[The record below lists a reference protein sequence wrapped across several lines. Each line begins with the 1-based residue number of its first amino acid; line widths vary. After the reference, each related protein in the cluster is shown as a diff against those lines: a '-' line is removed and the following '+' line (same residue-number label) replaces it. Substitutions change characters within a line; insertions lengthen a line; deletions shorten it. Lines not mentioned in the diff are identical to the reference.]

1 MKFFARSV
9 ISPLYK
15 RPQPTTFGRTVARCA
30 IIGALGFAA
39 SMPCAFAAPTSA
51 VVSQQSA
58 ASEGHY
64 TSGNSSATKSGA
76 AKTST
81 IAGNDKAVDKDRT
94 SDKTEKS
101 SKDSNAADIST
112 SERAAADAAPTTQIT
127 PKRKLLAVG
136 ISSMDDDNNL
146 PWVAY
151 PDNQWCYKNPDG
163 SWAYNKWVQDLDGWH
178 YIDEHGYAARGWYKM
193 PNGKWFWF
201 SDSNHNAAHMGDT
214 LLNGYHY
221 YIDES
226 KGLLYDAWLK
236 DNSGN
241 WMRTD
246 KWGIISTGWY
256 YTPNHKWFYFDP
268 QTNIAQFGIVKLNGY
283 NYYIDEN
290 KGLLYNAWLR
300 GSTGNWQRTDQW
312 GIMASGWLKLPNT
325 KWFYFDPITFDA
337 QFGKVTVDGKDY
349 IIDESLGLYMSCTT
363 TYNGT
368 TYLCN
373 HSGEATERDIFSSNS
388 NSSFSPSS
396 SSSVNYIYDMP
407 NVYVDSLIRVA
418 SREIGYYAPDD
429 PEPGSKYGRWMAK
442 QTGEEWL
449 AGPSENVW
457 WCAIFVSWC
466 FNQAGINWSALPSY
480 NCDQILARARSAN
493 SARELSSFSE
503 TRAGDVVLY
512 DFNHDGGCDHI
523 GIVVYN
529 DGHEL
534 TTIEG
539 NTSSG
544 EAGSQ
549 HAGNGV
555 YRRTRQYDVV
565 RAILRPNALA

>member
-51 VVSQQSA
+51 VVSQQEQRANVS
-58 ASEGHY
+58 SE
-64 TSGNSSATKSGA
+64 S
-76 AKTST
+76 AKTTTDTGS
-81 IAGNDKAVDKDRT
+81 KATGKD
-94 SDKTEKS
+94 SASNKS
-101 SKDSNAADIST
+101 SKNGTIDAVDNSASAST
-112 SERAAADAAPTTQIT
+112 DRAAADAALTSQTT

-163 SWAYNKWVQDLDGWH
+163 SWAYNKWIKDNDGWH
-178 YIDEHGYAARGWYKM
+178 YIDEHGYAARGWYKT

-214 LLNGYHY
+214 LHNGYHY
-221 YIDES
+221 YIDEN

-236 DNSGN
+236 DKSGN

-246 KWGIISTGWY
+246 KWGIIATGWY
-256 YTPNHKWFYFDP
+256 YTPNQKWFYFDP
-268 QTNIAQFGIVKLNGY
+268 QTNIAKFGIVKLNGY
-283 NYYIDEN
+283 NYRIDEN

-300 GSTGNWQRTDQW
+300 DSAGNWQRTDQW
-312 GIMASGWLKLPNT
+312 GIMASGWYKLPNT
-325 KWFYFDPITFDA
+325 KVFYFDPITFNA
-337 QFGKVTVDGKDY
+337 KFGKVTVDGKDY
-349 IIDESLGLYMSCTT
+349 IVDESLGLYMSCST

-368 TYLCN
+368 TYFCN
-373 HSGEATERDIFSSNS
+373 HAGEATASKASSQ
-388 NSSFSPSS
+388 
-396 SSSVNYIYDMP
+396 VNYSSDVP

-429 PEPGSKYGRWMAK
+429 PEPGSKYGRWMAR
-442 QTGEEWL
+442 QTGESWL
-449 AGPSENVW
+449 AGPSEDVW

-480 NCDQILARARSAN
+480 NCNQILARARSAN

-503 TRAGDVVLY
+503 ARAGDVVLY

-523 GIVVYN
+523 GIVMYN

-544 EAGSQ
+544 EAGLQ

>member
-51 VVSQQSA
+51 VVSQQEQRANVS
-58 ASEGHY
+58 SE
-64 TSGNSSATKSGA
+64 S
-76 AKTST
+76 AKTTTDTGSKATGKDST
-81 IAGNDKAVDKDRT
+81 SKTSSKNGTIDAVDN
-94 SDKTEKS
+94 SAS
-101 SKDSNAADIST
+101 AST
-112 SERAAADAAPTTQIT
+112 DRAAADAALTSQTT

-136 ISSMDDDNNL
+136 ISSMDDDSNL

-163 SWAYNKWVQDLDGWH
+163 SWAYNKWIKDNDGWH
-178 YIDEHGYAARGWYKM
+178 YIDEHGYAARGWYKT

-214 LLNGYHY
+214 LHNGYHY
-221 YIDES
+221 YIDEN

-236 DNSGN
+236 DKSGN

-246 KWGIISTGWY
+246 KWGIIATGWY
-256 YTPNHKWFYFDP
+256 YTPNQKWFYFDP
-268 QTNIAQFGIVKLNGY
+268 QTNIAKFGIVKLNGY
-283 NYYIDEN
+283 NYRIDEN

-300 GSTGNWQRTDQW
+300 DSAGNWQRTDQW
-312 GIMASGWLKLPNT
+312 GIMASGWYKLPNT
-325 KWFYFDPITFDA
+325 KVFYFDPTTFNA
-337 QFGKVTVDGKDY
+337 KFGKVTVDGKDY
-349 IIDESLGLYMSCTT
+349 IVDESLGLYMSCTT

-373 HSGEATERDIFSSNS
+373 HAGEATASKA
-388 NSSFSPSS
+388 
-396 SSSVNYIYDMP
+396 SSSVNYSSDVP

-429 PEPGSKYGRWMAK
+429 PVPGSKYGRWMAR
-442 QTGEEWL
+442 QTGESWL
-449 AGPSENVW
+449 AGPSEDVW

-480 NCDQILARARSAN
+480 NCNQILARARSAN

-503 TRAGDVVLY
+503 ARAGDVVLY

-523 GIVVYN
+523 GIVMYN

-544 EAGSQ
+544 EAGLQ

>member
-9 ISPLYK
+9 ISSLYK

-51 VVSQQSA
+51 VVSQQTGEQCAANAQEKSKTTDSKVAVKDSA
-58 ASEGHY
+58 S
-64 TSGNSSATKSGA
+64 
-76 AKTST
+76 KT
-81 IAGNDKAVDKDRT
+81 
-94 SDKTEKS
+94 S
-101 SKDSNAADIST
+101 SKDGTNDAAD
-112 SERAAADAAPTTQIT
+112 RDAADAASTLQTA

-163 SWAYNKWVQDLDGWH
+163 SWAYNKWIKDNDGWH
-178 YIDEHGYAARGWYKM
+178 YIDEHGYAARGWYKT

-214 LLNGYHY
+214 LHNGYHY

-236 DNSGN
+236 DKSGN

-246 KWGIISTGWY
+246 KWGIIATGWY
-256 YTPNHKWFYFDP
+256 YTPNQKWFYFDP
-268 QTNIAQFGIVKLNGY
+268 QTNFAKFGIVKLNGY
-283 NYYIDEN
+283 NYRIDEN

-300 GSTGNWQRTDQW
+300 DSAGNWQRTDQW
-312 GIMASGWLKLPNT
+312 GIMASGWYKLPNT
-325 KWFYFDPITFDA
+325 KWFYFDPTTFNA
-337 QFGKVTVDGKDY
+337 KFGKVTVDGKDY
-349 IIDESLGLYMSCTT
+349 IIDESLGLYMSCST

-373 HSGEATERDIFSSNS
+373 HAGEATASKASSQ
-388 NSSFSPSS
+388 
-396 SSSVNYIYDMP
+396 VNYSSDVP

-429 PEPGSKYGRWMAK
+429 PVPGSKYGRWMAR
-442 QTGEEWL
+442 QTGESWL
-449 AGPSENVW
+449 AGPSEDVW

-480 NCDQILARARSAN
+480 NCNQILARARSAN

-503 TRAGDVVLY
+503 ARAGDVVLY

-523 GIVVYN
+523 GIVMYN

-544 EAGSQ
+544 EAGLQ

>member
-51 VVSQQSA
+51 VVSQQEQRANVS
-58 ASEGHY
+58 SE
-64 TSGNSSATKSGA
+64 S
-76 AKTST
+76 AKTTTDTGS
-81 IAGNDKAVDKDRT
+81 KATGKD
-94 SDKTEKS
+94 SASNKS
-101 SKDSNAADIST
+101 SKNGTIDAVDNSASASKD
-112 SERAAADAAPTTQIT
+112 RAAADAALTSQTT

-163 SWAYNKWVQDLDGWH
+163 SWAYNKWIKDNDGWH
-178 YIDEHGYAARGWYKM
+178 YIDEHGYAARGWYKT

-214 LLNGYHY
+214 LHNGYHY
-221 YIDES
+221 YIDEN

-236 DNSGN
+236 DKSGN

-246 KWGIISTGWY
+246 KWGIIATGWY
-256 YTPNHKWFYFDP
+256 YTPNQKWFYFDP
-268 QTNIAQFGIVKLNGY
+268 QTNIAKFGIVKLNGY
-283 NYYIDEN
+283 NYRIDEN

-300 GSTGNWQRTDQW
+300 DSAGNWQRTDQW
-312 GIMASGWLKLPNT
+312 GIMASGWYKLPNT
-325 KWFYFDPITFDA
+325 KVFYFDPTTFNA
-337 QFGKVTVDGKDY
+337 KFGKVTVDGKDY
-349 IIDESLGLYMSCTT
+349 IVDESLGLYMSCST
-363 TYNGT
+363 TYNGI
-368 TYLCN
+368 TYLCD
-373 HSGEATERDIFSSNS
+373 HSGEATASKASSQ
-388 NSSFSPSS
+388 
-396 SSSVNYIYDMP
+396 VNYTYDVP

-429 PEPGSKYGRWMAK
+429 PVPGSKYGRWMAR
-442 QTGEEWL
+442 QTGESWL
-449 AGPSENVW
+449 AGPSEDVW

-480 NCDQILARARSAN
+480 NCNQILARARSAN

-503 TRAGDVVLY
+503 ARAGDVVLY
-512 DFNHDGGCDHI
+512 DFNHDGSCDHI
-523 GIVVYN
+523 GIVMYN

-544 EAGSQ
+544 EAGLQ